1 MADEKKPKIDLKA
14 RLGKTAA
21 VPAPAPA
28 PVPAITPSGRPM
40 PMPPASVPAPA
51 RSQPPAAYGAQGL
64 PVPAGSAGGLP
75 IPTPSPFQPQRLDP
89 SNPLAAAMAPA
100 YGQQQQRQAPA
111 PAAPQR
117 IEFDDLTVQQASKG
131 GLKKGIMIG
140 VVFAVLLGGV
150 GYTAGGALEQ
160 SAGRANAK
168 AGAVDLATNATKARD
183 DLKVLA
189 DKMEAG
195 RKQLITDHK
204 FPDTL
209 AADLGAV
216 NVSFDGTQ
224 LAGRR
229 FSGFSTDT
237 TRDLVE
243 FITAVQGVN
252 DRKTLIQGL
261 LTQLKAPIT
270 EQLKIPEG
278 QIKISYVVA
287 VDRDPGGNVAGFLS
301 RLVDPIVQTGQSISL
316 PPQFKFANPGGGG
329 NTELP
334 PFKNGDI
341 GQKPAAIYIVPKTFD
356 KMCPSATGGQ
366 IAQLGAQ
373 IGNFINELKGDTGGD
388 NKDVVTD
395 SKPGLIERAD
405 KLVKELGTVGS

>member
-14 RLGKTAA
+14 RLGKSAA
-21 VPAPAPA
+21 VPTPAPA
-28 PVPAITPSGRPM
+28 PVQAVTPSGRPM
-40 PMPPASVPAPA
+40 PMAPGSVPAPA
-51 RSQPPAAYGAQGL
+51 RSQPPQAYGAQGL
-64 PVPAGSAGGLP
+64 PIPAPSGGGLP
-75 IPTPSPFQPQRLDP
+75 IPTPSPFQPSRLDP
-89 SNPLAAAMAPA
+89 SNPLAAAMGAA
-100 YGQQQQRQAPA
+100 YGQQQRQAPVL
-111 PAAPQR
+111 AAPQR
-117 IEFDDLTVQQASKG
+117 IEFDDFTVQQASKG
-131 GLKKGIMIG
+131 GLKKGIAIG
-140 VVFAVLLGGV
+140 AVFAVLLGGV

-160 SAGRANAK
+160 ASGRANAK

-183 DLKVLA
+183 DLKTLA

-195 RKQLITDHK
+195 RKELITDHK
-204 FPDTL
+204 FPDHL

-252 DRKTLIQGL
+252 DRKVLIQGL
-261 LTQLKAPIT
+261 LNQLKGPIT

-287 VDRDPGGNVAGFLS
+287 VDKDPGGNVAGFLS
-301 RLVDPIVQTGQSISL
+301 RLVDPIVATGQSISL
-316 PPQFKFANPGGGG
+316 PAELKFANPGGGG

-334 PFKNGDI
+334 PFKSGDI
-341 GQKPAAIYIVPKTFD
+341 GRKPAAIYIVPKTFD

-373 IGNFINELKGDTGGD
+373 IGNFINELKGDTGAAS
-388 NKDVVTD
+388 KDVVTD